1 MSSEMGFT
9 VHFSLAGPIKAERLS
24 WDESRR
30 STGGKKQT
38 PNNAARL
45 LQSTQL
51 KELRKF
57 RRTERKKTAKG
68 MKKAISPLCRRISR
82 LG

>member
-1 MSSEMGFT
+1 MGLT
-9 VHFSLAGPIKAERLS
+9 VHFSLAGPIKAKRLS

-38 PNNAARL
+38 SNNAAGL
-45 LQSTQL
+45 LQPTQL

-57 RRTERKKTAKG
+57 RR
-68 MKKAISPLCRRISR
+68 M
-82 LG
+82 